1 MLPRYLIAD
10 VDDTFTIGGRIHPQ
24 VLAAVERAAAAG
36 IELILNTGRPAGYG
50 AALLS
55 YLPSISAVIVE
66 NGGAWLDRTTHPAG
80 PHPGEPGGADTARPA
95 APDSGDLP
103 LRFALPPPPDLR
115 ERLGL
120 LRQQV
125 AERMGLQLIP
135 TADSAYRVTDHT
147 VVRALPAG
155 PDGAA
160 ILARMSEVVAQASA
174 GTGHILAS
182 SIHIHFMLDGE
193 DRRSKARGAAALLA
207 GRGITDPWTELARK
221 AVAVGDSAN
230 DASLFEPGR
239 FALSVGV
246 RNIERY
252 LPELGSLR
260 PRHLTQAAEGFGFC
274 ELIDDL
280 LRGALPWPPGP
291 SQAPPSPSRHF

>member
-10 VDDTFTIGGRIHPQ
+10 VDDTFTVGGHIHPA
-24 VLAAVERAAAAG
+24 VLAAVAQASAAG

-55 YLPSISAVIVE
+55 YLPSVSAVIVE
-66 NGGAWLDRTTHPAG
+66 NGGAWLDRRGTQVPTSADH
-80 PHPGEPGGADTARPA
+80 GE
-95 APDSGDLP
+95 LP
-103 LRFALPPPPDLR
+103 LQFAVPPPIDLR
-115 ERLGL
+115 ERLWA

-125 AERMGLQLIP
+125 ARRMGLTLQP

-147 VVRALPAG
+147 AVRTLPAG
-155 PDGAA
+155 PAGAA
-160 ILARMSEVVAQASA
+160 ILAAMSAVVAEESA
-174 GTGHILAS
+174 GAGRILAS

-193 DRRSKARGAAALLA
+193 RPRSKALGAVALLG
-207 GRGITDPWTELARK
+207 GRGIADPGAELARF

-246 RNIERY
+246 ANIERY
-252 LPELGSLR
+252 LPELGGLR
-260 PRHLTQAAEGFGFC
+260 PRHLTKAAEGLGLC
-274 ELIDDL
+274 ELIADL
-280 LRGALPWPPGP
+280 LSGALSLPR
-291 SQAPPSPSRHF
+291 Q